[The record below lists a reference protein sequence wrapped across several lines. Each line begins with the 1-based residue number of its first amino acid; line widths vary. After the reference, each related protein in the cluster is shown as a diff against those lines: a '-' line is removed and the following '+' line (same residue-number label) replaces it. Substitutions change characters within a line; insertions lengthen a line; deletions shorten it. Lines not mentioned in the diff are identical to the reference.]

1 VRTQRLFGLFASRLA
16 WQYESILGRHCQS
29 TPRGHYP
36 ASARWGLAGGRSS
49 SDQTSGDVLVSKLQA
64 DEAAELGLSAEAE
77 LCEAGGIIF
86 RSFPIPD
93 RETPHAT
100 ASFSQFVEDLRAE
113 VHAGHSVAVH
123 CRASIGRSS
132 LLLAAL
138 LTAEGFTAED
148 AFRRL
153 SIARGLQVPDTQDQ
167 VRWVEQFAAT
177 HQLSRLH

>member
-1 VRTQRLFGLFASRLA
+1 MNPFWVDTANKLRVAIVPR
-16 WQYESILGRHCQS
+16 
-29 TPRGHYP
+29 PRGGDWLEDEV
-36 ASARWGLAGGRSS
+36 AQIKRAGV
-49 SDQTSGDVLVSKLQA
+49 DVLVSMLPA

-100 ASFSQFVEDLRAE
+100 ASFLQFVEDLRAE
-113 VHAGHSVAVH
+113 VHAGRSVAVH

-177 HQLSRLH
+177 HQLPRLH

>member
-1 VRTQRLFGLFASRLA
+1 MNPFWVDTANQLRVAIVPR
-16 WQYESILGRHCQS
+16 
-29 TPRGHYP
+29 PRGGDWLEDEV
-36 ASARWGLAGGRSS
+36 AQIKRAGV
-49 SDQTSGDVLVSKLQA
+49 DVLVSMLQA

-93 RETPHAT
+93 RETPRAT

-153 SIARGLQVPDTQDQ
+153 SIARGLQVPDT
-167 VRWVEQFAAT
+167 RTKFGG
-177 HQLSRLH
+177 LSSLLQRISIPGCTSRS